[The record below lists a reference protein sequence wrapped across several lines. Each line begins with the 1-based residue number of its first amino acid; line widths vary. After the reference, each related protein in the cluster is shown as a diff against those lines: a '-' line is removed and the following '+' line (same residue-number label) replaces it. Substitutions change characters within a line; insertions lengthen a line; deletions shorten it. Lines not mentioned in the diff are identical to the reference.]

1 MDNELDLRLLDLFR
15 IQAGVLTRRQALV
28 AGATARQID
37 YRVQRGHWLPI
48 RRGIY
53 RHYLF
58 EVSPRMGV
66 FALTLG
72 HNGYA
77 SHRYAARLHGLE
89 PALDAPPEVTVARG
103 THLHVPGLRLHE
115 STQTRTAE
123 VHDIDGLP
131 VSGVERTIMDV
142 AAVEPRIWWV
152 LALIDS
158 AKRKGLTDN
167 ARLGACLDRHAR
179 RGRDG
184 TVRFRE
190 ALRRLG
196 DETKPAIGHLSRL
209 VAHLATAIG
218 LPHPMFEEPI
228 FDGAEFVAQTDLSF
242 EVPLL
247 AFLDGYG
254 PHSSRRQV
262 NRDRWQ
268 RQRLRELGFVVVE
281 YTYDQAHRSPAY
293 VSRSLQRSYRQAEA
307 AVRSDPRRWA
317 SWVQRRRRGVAS

>member
-15 IQAGVLTRRQALV
+15 TQAGVLTRRQALTI
-28 AGATARQID
+28 GASVRQID
-37 YRVQRGHWLPI
+37 YRVQRGQWLPM

-89 PALDAPPEVTVARG
+89 PALDARPEVTVSRG
-103 THLHVPGLRLHE
+103 THLHFPGVRLHE

-123 VHDIDGLP
+123 LHEIDGLP

-167 ARLGACLDRHAR
+167 ARLGACLDSHAR

-196 DETKPAIGHLSRL
+196 DDTKPAIGHLSRL
-209 VAHLATAIG
+209 VAQLAMATG
-218 LPHPMFEEPI
+218 LPQPFFEERI
-228 FDGAEFVAQTDLSF
+228 YDGDDFIAQADLSF

-268 RQRLRELGFVVVE
+268 RQRLREIGFVVVE

-293 VSRSLQRSYRQAEA
+293 VSRSIRLSHRQAEA
-307 AVRSDPRRWA
+307 AVRSDPQRWE
-317 SWVQRRRRGVAS
+317 SWIARRRRGWAS